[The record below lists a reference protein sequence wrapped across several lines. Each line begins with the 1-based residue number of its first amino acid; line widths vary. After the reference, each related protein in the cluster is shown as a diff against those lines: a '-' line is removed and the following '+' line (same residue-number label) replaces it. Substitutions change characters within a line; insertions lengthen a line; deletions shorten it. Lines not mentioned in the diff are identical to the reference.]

1 MAPKSNSKVKRACEA
16 MQVFGYT
23 EEIVKPVLRNLLN
36 LYNKNW
42 KLIED
47 ENYSAL
53 LESLIDSEES
63 KERQKSLL
71 EDEPEENEPPL
82 KKSRFC
88 SQLNHSS
95 LAKHDPSPSADTCT
109 LELQSP
115 SKQKMAGF
123 TTESYETEDVE
134 LKPFL
139 LKDYQGKGKKQSFS
153 ESSPVSTL
161 PNDMVVFSGDN
172 MEGPCN
178 PSSHLTIKEK
188 GDTSLSYPALVPKRR
203 LRFDCREEP
212 NVVGSSDASNK
223 GALVEYDLSDT
234 MPLKVPFSD
243 NLPDSDVPLAV
254 APSDGSRTFERQD
267 LEFLNSEHLDTEG
280 NEKGVTSSSQQDIAS
295 SQKGEVKIFFVYK
308 PCSSS
313 DFRPPSLDAVLKRME
328 GKYIKSYRISQ
339 PGFSLLRLME
349 NLCEC
354 YLTAGTKAKAANE
367 PLAGIE
373 SQKQHPVGVRYD
385 AANHELHFAPDISN
399 GSFKLSNLI
408 KVSPQIPKFP
418 ASGNR
423 DIVCYMVNFNGTKIY
438 GAEKDK
444 TKKVLKLPAPSTM
457 NNSVVVQKK
466 DSSPGLPG
474 SAYYFEDITNG
485 QEEHRI
491 SLINEFSHEILHV
504 FKYIPKNIIFQNAYV
519 KFLLARI
526 SDDNCCSHC
535 SEDCLSLDIPCAC
548 AGETGGEFAYT
559 SGGLLK
565 EKFLENCIS
574 MNREPQK
581 HGLVYCQDCPLERS
595 KNNSM
600 SGVCKGHLVRKFIKE
615 CWHKCGC
622 SRGCGNRVVQRGIAV
637 SLQVFMTAHG
647 KGWGLRTLE
656 DLSRGAFVCEYVGEI
671 VTNMELYE
679 RNTQTADERH
689 TYPVLLDADWGSE
702 GVLKDEEA
710 LCLDATSY
718 GNVARFINHRCY
730 DANLVEIPVEV
741 ETPDHHYY
749 HVAFF
754 TTRKVNALEELTW
767 DYGIDFTDHSHP
779 VKAFKCCCGSE
790 LCRDIKSLKRARK

>member
-1 MAPKSNSKVKRACEA
+1 MALKSKVKRACEA
-16 MQVFGYT
+16 MEVFGYT

-82 KKSRFC
+82 KRSRFC
-88 SQLNHSS
+88 SQRHHSS
-95 LAKHDPSPSADTCT
+95 PAKHDPSPSADTCT
-109 LELQSP
+109 SELQPP
-115 SKQKMAGF
+115 SKHKMAGF
-123 TTESYETEDVE
+123 TPESYETEDVE
-134 LKPFL
+134 LKPLL
-139 LKDYQGKGKKQSFS
+139 LKDYQGKGKKQSSS
-153 ESSPVSTL
+153 EASPISERDNDIVLLSD
-161 PNDMVVFSGDN
+161 NDMKEPVT
-172 MEGPCN
+172 MLP
-178 PSSHLTIKEK
+178 HLTIKER

-203 LRFDCREEP
+203 LCFGCREEP
-212 NVVGSSDASNK
+212 SGIGSSDASNE
-223 GALVEYDLSDT
+223 GALVEYDLRDA
-234 MPLKVPFSD
+234 MPLNEPFSD
-243 NLPDSDVPLAV
+243 NLPDFDVPLAV
-254 APSDGSRTFERQD
+254 APSEGSRRIERQD
-267 LEFLNSEHLDTEG
+267 LEFLNSEYLGTEG
-280 NEKGVTSSSQQDIAS
+280 NGKGVTSSSQLDIAS
-295 SQKGEVKIFFVYK
+295 SQKGEVKIFFAHK
-308 PCSSS
+308 PYCSS
-313 DFRPPSLDAVLKRME
+313 DFHPPSLDAVLKRME
-328 GKYIKSYRISQ
+328 EKYIKSYRISQ
-339 PGFSLLRLME
+339 PDFSLLRLME
-349 NLCEC
+349 KLCEC
-354 YLTAGTKAKAANE
+354 YLTAGTKARPANE
-367 PLAGIE
+367 PSAGIE
-373 SQKQHPVGVRYD
+373 SQKLHPVGVRYD

-423 DIVCYMVNFNGTKIY
+423 DIVCYMMNFNGTKIH

-444 TKKVLKLPAPSTM
+444 TNKVLKLLAPSTM
-457 NNSVVVQKK
+457 KNSLVVQKNT
-466 DSSPGLPG
+466 SSPGLPS

-485 QEEHRI
+485 QEVHRI
-491 SLINEFSHEILHV
+491 SLINEFSHEILPV

-526 SDDNCCSHC
+526 SDDNCCSNC
-535 SEDCLSLDIPCAC
+535 SEDCLSPDIPCAC

-574 MNREPQK
+574 MNREPQR

-622 SRGCGNRVVQRGIAV
+622 SRECGNRVVQRGIAV
-637 SLQVFMTAHG
+637 PLQVFMTAHG

-656 DLSRGAFVCEYVGEI
+656 DLPRGAFVCEYVGEI
-671 VTNMELYE
+671 VTNTELYE

-718 GNVARFINHRCY
+718 GNIARFINHRCY

>member
-1 MAPKSNSKVKRACEA
+1 MALKSKVKRACEA
-16 MQVFGYT
+16 MEVFGYT

-82 KKSRFC
+82 KRSRFC
-88 SQLNHSS
+88 SQRHHSS
-95 LAKHDPSPSADTCT
+95 PAKHDPSPSADTCT
-109 LELQSP
+109 SELQPP
-115 SKQKMAGF
+115 SKHKMAGF
-123 TTESYETEDVE
+123 TPESYETEDVE
-134 LKPFL
+134 LKPLL
-139 LKDYQGKGKKQSFS
+139 LKDYQGK
-153 ESSPVSTL
+153 E
-161 PNDMVVFSGDN
+161 
-172 MEGPCN
+172 
-178 PSSHLTIKEK
+178 
-188 GDTSLSYPALVPKRR
+188 
-203 LRFDCREEP
+203 
-212 NVVGSSDASNK
+212 
-223 GALVEYDLSDT
+223 
-234 MPLKVPFSD
+234 
-243 NLPDSDVPLAV
+243 
-254 APSDGSRTFERQD
+254 GSRRIERQD
-267 LEFLNSEHLDTEG
+267 LEFLNSEYLGTEG
-280 NEKGVTSSSQQDIAS
+280 NGKGVTSSSQLDIAS
-295 SQKGEVKIFFVYK
+295 SQKGEVKIFFAHK
-308 PCSSS
+308 PYCSS
-313 DFRPPSLDAVLKRME
+313 DFHPPSLDAVLKRME
-328 GKYIKSYRISQ
+328 EKYIKSYRISQ
-339 PGFSLLRLME
+339 PDFSLLRLME
-349 NLCEC
+349 KLCEC
-354 YLTAGTKAKAANE
+354 YLTAGTKARPANE
-367 PLAGIE
+367 PSAGIE
-373 SQKQHPVGVRYD
+373 SQKLHPVGVRYD

-423 DIVCYMVNFNGTKIY
+423 DIVCYMMNFNGTKIH

-444 TKKVLKLPAPSTM
+444 TNKVLKLLAPSTM
-457 NNSVVVQKK
+457 KNSLVVQKNT
-466 DSSPGLPG
+466 SSPGLPS

-485 QEEHRI
+485 QEVHRI
-491 SLINEFSHEILHV
+491 SLINEFSHEILPV

-526 SDDNCCSHC
+526 SDDNCCSNC
-535 SEDCLSLDIPCAC
+535 SEDCLSPDIPCAC

-574 MNREPQK
+574 MNREPQR

-622 SRGCGNRVVQRGIAV
+622 SRECGNRVVQRGIAV
-637 SLQVFMTAHG
+637 PLQVFMTAHG

-656 DLSRGAFVCEYVGEI
+656 DLPRGAFVCEYVGEI
-671 VTNMELYE
+671 VTNTELYE

-718 GNVARFINHRCY
+718 GNIARFINHRCY

>member
-53 LESLIDSEES
+53 LESIIDSEES

-139 LKDYQGKGKKQSFS
+139 LKDYQGK
-153 ESSPVSTL
+153 
-161 PNDMVVFSGDN
+161 
-172 MEGPCN
+172 
-178 PSSHLTIKEK
+178 
-188 GDTSLSYPALVPKRR
+188 
-203 LRFDCREEP
+203 
-212 NVVGSSDASNK
+212 
-223 GALVEYDLSDT
+223 
-234 MPLKVPFSD
+234 
-243 NLPDSDVPLAV
+243 
-254 APSDGSRTFERQD
+254 APSCQLSEDGSRTFERQD
-267 LEFLNSEHLDTEG
+267 LEFLNSEHLGTEG

-444 TKKVLKLPAPSTM
+444 TNKVLKLPAPSTM

-466 DSSPGLPG
+466 DSSPGLPS

>member
-1 MAPKSNSKVKRACEA
+1 MALKSKVKRACEA
-16 MQVFGYT
+16 MEVFGYT

-82 KKSRFC
+82 KRSRFC
-88 SQLNHSS
+88 SQRHHSS
-95 LAKHDPSPSADTCT
+95 PAKHDPSPSADTCT
-109 LELQSP
+109 SELQPP
-115 SKQKMAGF
+115 SKHKMAGF
-123 TTESYETEDVE
+123 TPESYETEDVE
-134 LKPFL
+134 LKPLL
-139 LKDYQGKGKKQSFS
+139 LKDYQGKGKKQSSS
-153 ESSPVSTL
+153 EASPISERDNDIVLLSD
-161 PNDMVVFSGDN
+161 NDMKEPVT
-172 MEGPCN
+172 MLP
-178 PSSHLTIKEK
+178 HLTIKER

-203 LRFDCREEP
+203 LCFGCREEP
-212 NVVGSSDASNK
+212 SGIGSSDASNE
-223 GALVEYDLSDT
+223 GALVEYDLRDA
-234 MPLKVPFSD
+234 MPLNEPFSD
-243 NLPDSDVPLAV
+243 NLPDFDVPLAV
-254 APSDGSRTFERQD
+254 APSGSRRIERQD
-267 LEFLNSEHLDTEG
+267 LEFLNSEHLGTEG
-280 NEKGVTSSSQQDIAS
+280 NGKGATSSSQLDIAS
-295 SQKGEVKIFFVYK
+295 SQKGEVKIFFAHK
-308 PCSSS
+308 PYCSS
-313 DFRPPSLDAVLKRME
+313 DFHPPSLDAVLKRME
-328 GKYIKSYRISQ
+328 EKYIKSYRISQ
-339 PGFSLLRLME
+339 PDFSLLRLME
-349 NLCEC
+349 KLCEC
-354 YLTAGTKAKAANE
+354 YLTAGTKARPANE
-367 PLAGIE
+367 PSAGIE
-373 SQKQHPVGVRYD
+373 SQKLHPVGVRYD

-423 DIVCYMVNFNGTKIY
+423 DIVCYMMNFNGTKIH

-444 TKKVLKLPAPSTM
+444 TNKVLKLLAPSTM
-457 NNSVVVQKK
+457 KNSLVVQKNT
-466 DSSPGLPG
+466 SSPGLPS

-485 QEEHRI
+485 QEVHRI
-491 SLINEFSHEILHV
+491 SLINEFSHEILPV

-526 SDDNCCSHC
+526 SDDNCCSNC
-535 SEDCLSLDIPCAC
+535 SEDCLSPDIPCAC

-574 MNREPQK
+574 MNREPQR

-622 SRGCGNRVVQRGIAV
+622 SRECGNRVVQRGIAV
-637 SLQVFMTAHG
+637 PLQVFMTAHG

-656 DLSRGAFVCEYVGEI
+656 DLPRGAFVCEYVGEI
-671 VTNMELYE
+671 VTNTELYE

-718 GNVARFINHRCY
+718 GNIARFINHRCY

>member
-1 MAPKSNSKVKRACEA
+1 MALKSKVKRACEA
-16 MQVFGYT
+16 MEVFGYT

-82 KKSRFC
+82 KRSRFC
-88 SQLNHSS
+88 SQRHHSS
-95 LAKHDPSPSADTCT
+95 PAKHDPSPSADTCT
-109 LELQSP
+109 SELQPP
-115 SKQKMAGF
+115 SKHKMAGF
-123 TTESYETEDVE
+123 TPESYETEDVE
-134 LKPFL
+134 LKPLL
-139 LKDYQGKGKKQSFS
+139 LKDYQGKGKKQSSS
-153 ESSPVSTL
+153 EASPISERDNDIVLLSD
-161 PNDMVVFSGDN
+161 NDMKEPVT
-172 MEGPCN
+172 MLP
-178 PSSHLTIKEK
+178 HLTIKER

-203 LRFDCREEP
+203 LCFGCREEP
-212 NVVGSSDASNK
+212 SGIGSSDASNE
-223 GALVEYDLSDT
+223 GALVEYDLRDA
-234 MPLKVPFSD
+234 MPLNEPFSD
-243 NLPDSDVPLAV
+243 NLPDFDVPLAV
-254 APSDGSRTFERQD
+254 APSAPSCQLFEEGSRRIERQD
-267 LEFLNSEHLDTEG
+267 LEFLNSEHLGTEG
-280 NEKGVTSSSQQDIAS
+280 NGKGATSSSQLDIAS
-295 SQKGEVKIFFVYK
+295 SQKGEVKIFFAHK
-308 PCSSS
+308 PYCSS
-313 DFRPPSLDAVLKRME
+313 DFHPPSLDAVLKRME
-328 GKYIKSYRISQ
+328 EKYIKSYRISQ
-339 PGFSLLRLME
+339 PDFSLLRLME
-349 NLCEC
+349 KLCEC
-354 YLTAGTKAKAANE
+354 YLTAGTKARPANE
-367 PLAGIE
+367 PSAGIE
-373 SQKQHPVGVRYD
+373 SQKLHPVGVRYD

-423 DIVCYMVNFNGTKIY
+423 DIVCYMMNFNGTKIH

-444 TKKVLKLPAPSTM
+444 TNKVLKLLAPSTM
-457 NNSVVVQKK
+457 KNSLVVQKNT
-466 DSSPGLPG
+466 SSPGLPS

-485 QEEHRI
+485 QEVHRI
-491 SLINEFSHEILHV
+491 SLINEFSHEILPV
-504 FKYIPKNIIFQNAYV
+504 FN
-519 KFLLARI
+519 
-526 SDDNCCSHC
+526 
-535 SEDCLSLDIPCAC
+535 EDCLSPDIPCAC

-574 MNREPQK
+574 MNREPQR

-622 SRGCGNRVVQRGIAV
+622 SRECGNRVVQRGIAV
-637 SLQVFMTAHG
+637 PLQVFMTAHG

-656 DLSRGAFVCEYVGEI
+656 DLPRGAFVCEYVGEI
-671 VTNMELYE
+671 VTNTELYE

-718 GNVARFINHRCY
+718 GNIARFINHRCY